1 MSGQEVA
8 ERAAELTR
16 LRVPYVHARVVLAQR
31 PTSAKPGD
39 QALILPDGSMEGF
52 VGGDCAESTVR
63 AQSLAL
69 LDSGDSLLL
78 RITPE
83 PEAEPVEAVA
93 GTLSVHNPCLSGGTL
108 EIFLEPRR
116 PPPLVVVEGD
126 TPIARALLAIGR
138 PLGYELVRHTGS
150 LPDDAAAVVV
160 ASHGRDEADLLL
172 AAVAARVPY
181 IGLVASR
188 KRGSAVV
195 AALELAA
202 QPGTNSPR
210 PGTRLASPGRSTLPR
225 PGTRLAS
232 PGRST
237 IHTPAGLDIG
247 ARTPEEIAL
256 SILAD
261 IVARRPR
268 PTGRTA
274 LVDPSDAQDAHP
286 PATLKAV
293 DPVCG
298 MTVAA
303 VDSSLHL
310 DHDGTRYYFCGS
322 GCLRAFAA
330 EPTAF
335 EGTGDAAA
343 GDTASGD
350 TSAPVSAS

>member
-1 MSGQEVA
+1 MTASVDEVTD
-8 ERAAELTR
+8 RAAELTR

-39 QALILPDGSMEGF
+39 QALVLPDGSMEGF

-83 PEAEPVEAVA
+83 PEAEPQEAVA

-138 PLGYELVRHTGS
+138 PLGYELVRHSGS
-150 LPDDAAAVVV
+150 LPDDVAAVVV
-160 ASHGRDEADLLL
+160 ASHGRDEADLLR
-172 AAVAARVPY
+172 AAVAAQVPY
-181 IGLVASR
+181 IGLVASP

-195 AALELAA
+195 ASLDLED
-202 QPGTNSPR
+202 QPVS
-210 PGTRLASPGRSTLPR
+210 A
-225 PGTRLAS
+225 
-232 PGRST
+232 

-274 LVDPSDAQDAHP
+274 LVDPSAGAAAAHP
-286 PATLKAV
+286 PVASQAS

-310 DHDGTRYYFCGS
+310 EHDGTRYYFCGS

-330 EPTAF
+330 DP
-335 EGTGDAAA
+335 A
-343 GDTASGD
+343 GFGADGAETVPAR
-350 TSAPVSAS
+350 

>member
-1 MSGQEVA
+1 VTASVDEIA
-8 ERAAELTR
+8 DRAAELSR
-16 LRVPYVHARVVLAQR
+16 MRVPYVHARVVLAQR

-39 QALILPDGSMEGF
+39 QALVLPDGSMEGF

-83 PEAEPVEAVA
+83 LESEPQEAVA

-116 PPPLVVVEGD
+116 PAPLVVVEGD

-138 PLGYELVRHTGS
+138 ALGYELVRHSGS
-150 LPDDAAAVVV
+150 LPDDVAAVVV
-160 ASHGRDEADLLL
+160 ASHGRDEADVLR

-195 AALELAA
+195 AALDLAEQPVLP
-202 QPGTNSPR
+202 QPGTQ
-210 PGTRLASPGRSTLPR
+210 LASPGRSAPR
-225 PGTRLAS
+225 PGTLAS
-232 PGRST
+232 PGRSA

-274 LVDPSDAQDAHP
+274 LADPSAGQDERHP
-286 PATLKAV
+286 PVALEAV

-330 EPTAF
+330 DPSRT
-335 EGTGDAAA
+335 
-343 GDTASGD
+343 
-350 TSAPVSAS
+350 